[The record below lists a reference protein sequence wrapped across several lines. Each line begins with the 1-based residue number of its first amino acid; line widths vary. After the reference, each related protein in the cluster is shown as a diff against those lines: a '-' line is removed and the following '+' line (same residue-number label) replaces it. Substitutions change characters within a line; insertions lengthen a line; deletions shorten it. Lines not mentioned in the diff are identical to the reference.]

1 MKKNIKK
8 ITFLYFSPLI
18 ICSIFLFSDQIITFE
33 GKKILLKDDGTYE
46 YLINDVQADPV
57 SIDSHYFIRA
67 SDEFNITQSIRFM
80 PKFKNES
87 NKSITAIKFSSTFK
101 DPFGDTIYILNE
113 GKCEQKIKPG
123 KVSNVRLF
131 YYWDDN
137 EYISDQPY
145 DKLLSLVTNK
155 TGTIE
160 TKIIA
165 IVFEDGE
172 VMKIDSQ

>member
-8 ITFLYFSPLI
+8 ITSLYFLSFV
-18 ICSIFLFSDQIITFE
+18 CSIFLFSDQIITFE

-46 YLINDVQADPV
+46 FLMNDFKASPV
-57 SIDSHYFIRA
+57 SIESHYFVRA

-101 DPFGDTIYILNE
+101 DPFGDTVYTLNE
-113 GKCEQKIKPG
+113 GKSEQKIKPG

-137 EYISDQPY
+137 EFISDQPY

-160 TKIIA
+160 TKVIA

-172 VMKIDSQ
+172 VIKISSQ

>member
-1 MKKNIKK
+1 MSLGGIDGNPNRIIRLCSSAWVVLPLPLDITLGTETVSWPSFSKN
-8 ITFLYFSPLI
+8 PLI
-18 ICSIFLFSDQIITFE
+18 VPSLRPTCWLVPS
-33 GKKILLKDDGTYE
+33 
-46 YLINDVQADPV
+46 
-57 SIDSHYFIRA
+57 
-67 SDEFNITQSIRFM
+67 
-80 PKFKNES
+80 S
-87 NKSITAIKFSSTFK
+87 NTIEKFSSTFK

-172 VMKIDSQ
+172 VIKIDSK